1 MSFVQLRSAG
11 QKEFHQAVSEVAS
24 DVLPWIRNKSE
35 YRDARV
41 LERLT
46 EPDRALSF
54 RVCWYDDDG
63 ELHINRGY
71 RVQLTNAIGPY
82 KGGLRFHPSVNES
95 VLKFLAFEQAFKNS
109 LTGLPLGS
117 AKGGSDF
124 DPKNRSNAEIM
135 RFCQSFMSELYRH
148 IGPDTD
154 IPAGDIGV
162 GAREIGYLYGQYKRI
177 RNECVGVLTGKGLE
191 YGGSALRSEATGYGV
206 VHFTQCLLKHH
217 GLALDGLTVAISGS
231 GNVAL
236 HAAEKAVEMGAK
248 VITLSDS
255 GGYVLD
261 PDGMSPEKLAWVT
274 ALKTDRRGRISEYVE
289 EFNGEYHAGQSPW
302 RVNCDIA
309 MPCATQNEIDN
320 DDAIQLIKNG
330 CRVVAEGSNMPTG
343 KDAIQSFIDA
353 GVLFAPAKAANAG
366 GVAMSGLEMSQ
377 NAQKRS
383 WSDDEL
389 AQCLESIMLE
399 IHDRCV
405 EYATRTEDGRV
416 NYRYGA
422 NVAGFKKVADAML
435 SFGVC

>member
-1 MSFVQLRSAG
+1 MSFVQRRSAG
-11 QKEFHQAVSEVAS
+11 QEEFHQAVSEVAS

-46 EPDRALSF
+46 EPDRSLSF
-54 RVCWYDDDG
+54 RVCWYDDNG
-63 ELHINRGY
+63 ELHLNRGY

-95 VLKFLAFEQAFKNS
+95 VLKFLAFEQTFKNA
-109 LTGLPLGS
+109 LTGLPLGA

-124 DPKNRSNAEIM
+124 DPKGRSDAEIM

-206 VHFTQCLLKHH
+206 VHFTQCLLKQHD
-217 GLALDGLTVAISGS
+217 LALEGLSVAISGS

-236 HAAEKAVEMGAK
+236 HAAEKAIEMGAK

-255 GGYVLD
+255 GGTIVDRQGLD
-261 PDGMSPEKLAWVT
+261 TEKLAWVT
-274 ALKTDRRGRISEYVE
+274 ALKTERRGRISEYVD
-289 EFNGEYHAGQSPW
+289 EFDGEYHEGKTPW
-302 RVNCDIA
+302 QVNCDIA

-320 DDAIQLIKNG
+320 DDARQLIKGG
-330 CRVVAEGSNMPTG
+330 CRVVSEGSNMPTRN
-343 KDAIQSFIDA
+343 DAIHRFIEA

-389 AQCLESIMLE
+389 ARCLESIMHE

-405 EYATRTEDGRV
+405 EYAPRTENGLI

-422 NVAGFKKVADAML
+422 NIAGFRKVADAML